1 MAKKSKQKSKQ
12 KLTKKQQEE
21 RLQAARE
28 REEREKAAR
37 ERKENLKRIGIVI
50 VCVILALALGLP
62 VAGLLA
68 VGGA

>member
-1 MAKKSKQKSKQ
+1 MAKQKSKQ
-12 KLTKKQQEE
+12 KLTKKQQEARLKAAQE
-21 RLQAARE
+21 RETREQAARE
-28 REEREKAAR
+28 RR
-37 ERKENLKRIGIVI
+37 ENLKRIGIVV